1 MIASKAIVV
10 YHLQEPF
17 INSVIEQIIS
27 RSQLLIILPAL
38 YKELCNPP
46 RDVLD
51 LSQPALPSLTSSWS
65 QTCYPGVVVEAL
77 NEYIDASDKTALT
90 DLVSCLLKE
99 DAVCLARQRGPE
111 YNFGGAGNIDH
122 PQNVNNQ
129 LPPDKVGLLD
139 TVPADNLESEHY
151 FGDFTQ
157 RLSKIGS
164 NYIEHVSECMTI
176 ASSADLAFKSH
187 DWKSKEFKETYKKM
201 KECRAKFD
209 EKQKKLRELSTDE
222 NDEGGDFLIQG
233 RKKAAIVQKLKEHGG
248 PITSAADVT
257 ELFTGFPNW
266 DTLPA
271 NHGQSKKLKSIL
283 RQEITYAR
291 DYVFDTL
298 KKVGNP
304 LFKLNKLSA
313 RDMME
318 NLNVLYGERGEQ
330 LTADFEDVSAMRT
343 LWGCEASKSVDPSV
357 TDLGHLKK
365 DDPIIFKIEE
375 TLALGII
382 EEVHPDEVWV
392 LPLDE
397 VKSLSSADSVAG
409 QLWRYPDP
417 IDLVAVEKDAI
428 LPCFPSLELD
438 RVCSSNHSGAQTI
451 MFRLFNDDVLKLFC
465 KQI

>member
-1 MIASKAIVV
+1 MAFAQRDKRFGGSAACAAVVNYHWEHLKTHLSTAASQQTDRNQLACAVRSILDSDVIRFMISSKAIVG

-17 INSVIEQIIS
+17 INSVIEQNIS
-27 RSQLLIILPAL
+27 RSQLLTVLPAL
-38 YKELCNPP
+38 YTELCNPP

-111 YNFGGAGNIDH
+111 YNFGGASNIDH

-209 EKQKKLRELSTDE
+209 AKQKKLRELSTDE

-233 RKKAAIVQKLKEHGG
+233 RKKSCYSPE
-248 PITSAADVT
+248 T
-257 ELFTGFPNW
+257 ER
-266 DTLPA
+266 A
-271 NHGQSKKLKSIL
+271 
-283 RQEITYAR
+283 
-291 DYVFDTL
+291 
-298 KKVGNP
+298 
-304 LFKLNKLSA
+304 
-313 RDMME
+313 
-318 NLNVLYGERGEQ
+318 
-330 LTADFEDVSAMRT
+330 
-343 LWGCEASKSVDPSV
+343 
-357 TDLGHLKK
+357 
-365 DDPIIFKIEE
+365 
-375 TLALGII
+375 
-382 EEVHPDEVWV
+382 
-392 LPLDE
+392 
-397 VKSLSSADSVAG
+397 
-409 QLWRYPDP
+409 
-417 IDLVAVEKDAI
+417 
-428 LPCFPSLELD
+428 
-438 RVCSSNHSGAQTI
+438 
-451 MFRLFNDDVLKLFC
+451 
-465 KQI
+465 